1 MLNYLFVFFIIVS
14 VVFYFYFKTRQFRTT
29 QMLPIHKKM
38 YASMAGASLGGF
50 ILSFGLNQIVLFDKV
65 AIYIISVIFILF
77 GLYVLVFNYRAYKHY
92 VKFVEEEAEI
102 NKN

>member
-14 VVFYFYFKTRQFRTT
+14 GVFYFYFKTRQFRTT

-50 ILSFGLNQIVLFDKV
+50 ILTFGLNQIVLFDKV
-65 AIYIISVIFILF
+65 AIYITSVIFILL
-77 GLYVLVFNYRAYKHY
+77 GLYVFVSNYRAYKHY
-92 VKFVEEEAEI
+92 VQFVEEEAEL